1 MEPCMKKMILF
12 AGILFAFTIS
22 SFAEDSELVKAA
34 KKEKERRAKVEAK
47 KTLTNQDIEE
57 IRKKQPISGIETS
70 EGEGAADETADAG
83 DKTGEKKEAVDPT
96 QTEEYWR
103 ARKQETDSRVKDAQ
117 ARVDQIQS
125 EINSLTQAFYAES
138 DGVAQRPLIET
149 ERIERIKELEAA
161 KKELEE
167 ARAASEGLE
176 DEARRAGALPGWIRD

>member
-1 MEPCMKKMILF
+1 MKSIFLLI
-12 AGILFAFTIS
+12 GVLFAFITV
-22 SFAEDSELVKAA
+22 SFAEDSDLVKAA
-34 KKEKERRAKVEAK
+34 KKEKERRAKTEAK

-70 EGEGAADETADAG
+70 TAEGETEEEATGTPTAA
-83 DKTGEKKEAVDPT
+83 EKKAAPDPT

-103 ARKQETDSRVKDAQ
+103 GRKQEADSRVRDAQ
-117 ARVDQIQS
+117 SRVEQLQS
-125 EINSLTQAFYAES
+125 EINTLTQAFYAEG

-161 KKELEE
+161 KQELES

-176 DEARRAGALPGWIRD
+176 DEARRAGALPGWLRD

>member
-1 MEPCMKKMILF
+1 MKSIFLLI
-12 AGILFAFTIS
+12 GVLFAFITV
-22 SFAEDSELVKAA
+22 SFAEDSDLVKAA
-34 KKEKERRAKVEAK
+34 KKEKERRAKTEAK

-70 EGEGAADETADAG
+70 TAEGETEEEATAEATAA
-83 DKTGEKKEAVDPT
+83 EKKAAPDPT

-103 ARKQETDSRVKDAQ
+103 GRKQEADSRVRDAQ
-117 ARVDQIQS
+117 SRVEQLQS
-125 EINSLTQAFYAES
+125 EINTLTQAFYAEG

-161 KKELEE
+161 KQELEN

-176 DEARRAGALPGWIRD
+176 DEARRAGALPGWLRE